1 MADTTHD
8 NRSAHPRVEL
18 TIPKQAPA
26 PDDSFL
32 LNPREVKHW
41 AEQLPVANV
50 GETAR
55 QVYKT
60 LASFNRME
68 IPTLIR
74 AEVIELFREPVRY
87 INTNITKHYINVG
100 FPLSPKA
107 GKAALLATEL
117 CSEIAIS
124 YKILFLEQVLGDEH
138 NFNQKL
144 VIVAAQRALQ
154 YLKQRM
160 FHNLLVYRNYQ
171 KGLWREANYLYAW
184 ASQNHVHQ
192 IGVKENSHFVW
203 KRKSVQSIE
212 DVYKDM
218 LLIATTSPYRLTQS
232 HLRRVH
238 DKLPEW
244 NQLTEI
250 GAVNDIDDHGG
261 AGIFYLNLWS
271 DEPPQKSIS
280 PAQSN
285 DSRFRA
291 FDLNGILAEARREY
305 EEAEWESPAHL
316 DHDHQHL
323 SRSLLKLLIRG
334 WNKSLERKFARN
346 SLQHELYAIVG
357 LSNLLRLLEK
367 NIEEATAEEQ
377 ATNKQKK
384 KASVSTPSHLTWN
397 DSVFSTLAIA
407 SPINN
412 LGGDSMFTEGSNLAS
427 ALLGTAGESDTQN
440 LFDKLARDP
449 SSAFSVLTYNES
461 VEGYCLGW
469 KESYPMKV
477 RVGDIL
483 GIRSPNNPDEY
494 SVAVT
499 RWLKDIEEKQLYIGI
514 QVLASSC
521 SPVVI
526 TPGPKASS
534 NRQNQYRCLLIAGG
548 GIESERRGLLT
559 NTRAFKLHT
568 TMTMVTEFGE
578 HQIKLTKWVESNNNF
593 IHYYFSYVEE
603 GKHPVENSDE
613 PEDDFQDLWNE
624 L

>member
-1 MADTTHD
+1 MADTQNST
-8 NRSAHPRVEL
+8 SSTQPRVEL
-18 TIPKQAPA
+18 SIPKQTPA
-26 PDDSFL
+26 PEDSFL
-32 LNPREVKHW
+32 LNPREVKDW
-41 AEQLPVANV
+41 TEQLPVANV

-60 LASFNRME
+60 LASFNRMQ
-68 IPTLIR
+68 IPTLTR
-74 AEVIELFREPVRY
+74 AEVIEMFREPVRY

-107 GKAALLATEL
+107 RKAALLATEL
-117 CSEIAIS
+117 CNEIAIS
-124 YKILFLEQVLGDEH
+124 YKILFLEQVLGDER

-154 YLKQRM
+154 YMKQRM
-160 FHNLLVYRNYQ
+160 FHNLLVYRDYQ
-171 KGLWREANYLYAW
+171 PGLWREAHYLYAW

-192 IGVKENSHFVW
+192 IGVKENSNFIW
-203 KRKSVQSIE
+203 KKKSVQSIE

-232 HLRRVH
+232 HLRRIH

-244 NQLTEI
+244 DKLTR
-250 GAVNDIDDHGG
+250 IDLISEMDNRNT
-261 AGIFYLNLWS
+261 GIFYLNLWS
-271 DEPPQKSIS
+271 DEPPQKTIS
-280 PAQSN
+280 PAQAN

-291 FDLNGILAEARREY
+291 FDLNGVLAEANREY
-305 EEAEWESPAHL
+305 EDAEWESPAHL
-316 DHDHQHL
+316 DHDHHHL

-346 SLQHELYAIVG
+346 PLQHEVDAIVG

-367 NIEEATAEEQ
+367 NIEEAAEEQ
-377 ATNKQKK
+377 NASKK
-384 KASVSTPSHLTWN
+384 KENKASVGSSSHLTWN

-407 SPINN
+407 SPINA
-412 LGGDSMFTEGSNLAS
+412 LGGDSIFTESSTNLAS
-427 ALLGTAGESDTQN
+427 ALLGGSADADTQN
-440 LFDKLARDP
+440 MFDKLVRDP

-469 KESYPMKV
+469 EDYYPMKV

-494 SVAVT
+494 SVAVA
-499 RWLKDIEEKQLYIGI
+499 RWLKDAEEKKMYIGL

-521 SPVVI
+521 SPVTL
-526 TPGPKASS
+526 TPGTKASS
-534 NRQNQYRCLLIAGG
+534 NRQNQHRCLLISGG
-548 GIESERRGLLT
+548 GIDSERRGILT
-559 NTRAFKLHT
+559 NTRAFELNSVI
-568 TMTMVTEFGE
+568 TMVTEFGE
-578 HQIKLTKWVESNNNF
+578 HQIKLTQWVESNNNF
-593 IHYYFSYVEE
+593 IHYYFAYV
-603 GKHPVENSDE
+603 DE
-613 PEDDFQDLWNE
+613 RQSKDTVDQTAEDFQDLWND

>member
-1 MADTTHD
+1 MADTND
-8 NRSAHPRVEL
+8 NKSTQPRVEL
-18 TIPKQAPA
+18 SIPKQAAA
-26 PDDSFL
+26 PEDSFL
-32 LNPREVKHW
+32 LSAREVKHW

-60 LASFNRME
+60 LASFNRMQ
-68 IPTLIR
+68 IPTLVR

-87 INTNITKHYINVG
+87 INTNITKHYLGAG

-107 GKAALLATEL
+107 QKAALLAAEL
-117 CSEIAIS
+117 CNEIAIS
-124 YKILFLEQVLGDEH
+124 YKILFLEQVLGNEH

-154 YLKQRM
+154 YIKQRM
-160 FHNLLVYRNYQ
+160 FHNLLTYRDYQ
-171 KGLWREANYLYAW
+171 QGLWREAHYLYAW

-192 IGVKENSHFVW
+192 IGVKDNSKFPW
-203 KRKSVQSIE
+203 KRNSVQSIE
-212 DVYKDM
+212 EVYKGM

-244 NQLTEI
+244 DKLTEI
-250 GAVNDIDDHGG
+250 GSISDLDNHS

-271 DEPPQKSIS
+271 DDPPQKSIS
-280 PAQSN
+280 PAQRN

-291 FDLNGILAEARREY
+291 FDLNGILSEARREY
-305 EEAEWESPAHL
+305 EESEWESPAHL

-323 SRSLLKLLIRG
+323 SRSLLKSLIRG

-346 SLQHELYAIVG
+346 ALQHELFAIVG

-367 NIEEATAEEQ
+367 NIEEAAEEQ
-377 ATNKQKK
+377 AGKKQE
-384 KASVSTPSHLTWN
+384 AQGTDNTSSHLTWN

-407 SPINN
+407 SPANAQ
-412 LGGDSMFTEGSNLAS
+412 GGDSIFSDSNNLAS
-427 ALLGTAGESDTQN
+427 TLLGTTVDADPQN

-449 SSAFSVLTYNES
+449 NAAFSVLTYNES

-499 RWLKDIEEKQLYIGI
+499 RWLKDADEKQLYIGI

-521 SPVVI
+521 SPVTI
-526 TPGPKASS
+526 TPGTKASS
-534 NRQNQYRCLLIAGG
+534 NRQNQYRCLLMSGG
-548 GIESERRGLLT
+548 GIENERRGILT
-559 NTRAFKLHT
+559 NTRAFELNT

-603 GKHPVENSDE
+603 QQPNEANAKPEEN
-613 PEDDFQDLWNE
+613 FQDLWHD

>member
-1 MADTTHD
+1 MADTND
-8 NRSAHPRVEL
+8 NKGAQPRVEL
-18 TIPKQAPA
+18 SIPEQTAAPA
-26 PDDSFL
+26 DSFL
-32 LNPREVKHW
+32 LSSREVRHW
-41 AEQLPVANV
+41 TEQLPVANV

-60 LASFNRME
+60 LTSFNRMQ
-68 IPTLIR
+68 IPTLVR

-87 INTNITKHYINVG
+87 INTNITKHYLNVG

-107 GKAALLATEL
+107 QKAALLATEL
-117 CSEIAIS
+117 CNEIAIS

-154 YLKQRM
+154 YMKQRM
-160 FHNLLVYRNYQ
+160 FHNLLVYCDYQ
-171 KGLWREANYLYAW
+171 KGLWREAHYLYAW

-192 IGVKENSHFVW
+192 IGVKDNSKFIW
-203 KRKSVQSIE
+203 KRQSVQSIE
-212 DVYKDM
+212 DVYKGM

-244 NQLTEI
+244 SKLTEVGSI
-250 GAVNDIDDHGG
+250 SDLDNHS

-271 DEPPQKSIS
+271 DEPPKKSIS

-291 FDLNGILAEARREY
+291 FDLNAILSEARCEY
-305 EEAEWESPAHL
+305 EEAEWESPTHL

-323 SRSLLKLLIRG
+323 SRSLLKSLIRG

-346 SLQHELYAIVG
+346 TLQHELFAIVG

-367 NIEEATAEEQ
+367 NIEEAAEEQ
-377 ATNKQKK
+377 VTKKQEDQG
-384 KASVSTPSHLTWN
+384 AINTSSRLTWN

-407 SPINN
+407 SPVSNQ
-412 LGGDSMFTEGSNLAS
+412 GGDSMFSDSSNLAS
-427 ALLGTAGESDTQN
+427 SLLGTTVDADPQN
-440 LFDKLARDP
+440 MFDKLARDP
-449 SSAFSVLTYNES
+449 NAAFSVLTYNES

-494 SVAVT
+494 SVAVA
-499 RWLKDIEEKQLYIGI
+499 RWLKDTDEKQLYIGI

-521 SPVVI
+521 SPVTI
-526 TPGPKASS
+526 TPGTKASS
-534 NRQNQYRCLLIAGG
+534 NPQNQYRCLLMSGG
-548 GIESERRGLLT
+548 GIENERRGILT
-559 NTRAFKLHT
+559 NTRAFELNT
-568 TMTMVTEFGE
+568 IMTMVTEFGE

-593 IHYYFSYVEE
+593 IHYYFSYADAQPKETNAKS
-603 GKHPVENSDE
+603 G
-613 PEDDFQDLWNE
+613 DDFQDLWHD

>member
-1 MADTTHD
+1 MATTQND
-8 NRSAHPRVEL
+8 QKNTQPRVEL
-18 TIPKQAPA
+18 SIPKQSAAPE
-26 PDDSFL
+26 DSFL
-32 LNPREVKHW
+32 LSPRDVKRW

-60 LASFNRME
+60 LASFNRMK

-87 INTNITKHYINVG
+87 VNTNITKHYINVG

-107 GKAALLATEL
+107 RKASLLATEL
-117 CSEIAIS
+117 CHEIAIS
-124 YKILFLEQVLGDEH
+124 YKILFLEQVMGNEN

-160 FHNLLVYRNYQ
+160 FHNLLVYRDYHE
-171 KGLWREANYLYAW
+171 GLWREVHYLYAW

-192 IGVKENSHFVW
+192 IGVKENSRFTW

-212 DVYKDM
+212 EVYKDM
-218 LLIATTSPYRLTQS
+218 LLIATTNPYRLTQS

-238 DKLPEW
+238 DKLTEW
-244 NQLTEI
+244 DKLTEI
-250 GAVNDIDDHGG
+250 GTVSELDKHS

-280 PAQSN
+280 PAQNN

-323 SRSLLKLLIRG
+323 SRSLLKSLIRG

-346 SLQHELYAIVG
+346 TLQHELYAIVG

-367 NIEEATAEEQ
+367 NIDAAAEEQ
-377 ATNKQKK
+377 KNAKNQEKDSSLNS
-384 KASVSTPSHLTWN
+384 ASHLTWN

-407 SPINN
+407 SPTNS
-412 LGGDSMFTEGSNLAS
+412 LGGDSMFTDSTNLAS
-427 ALLGTAGESDTQN
+427 VLLGTAADAEPQN
-440 LFDKLARDP
+440 LFEKLARDP
-449 SSAFSVLTYNES
+449 NAAFSVLTYNES

-469 KESYPMKV
+469 KDSYPMKI

-494 SVAVT
+494 GVAVA
-499 RWLKDIEEKQLYIGI
+499 RWIKDVREKELYIGI
-514 QVLASSC
+514 QILASNC
-521 SPVVI
+521 SPVTI
-526 TPGPKASS
+526 TPGTKTSS
-534 NRQNQYRCLLIAGG
+534 NRQNQHRCLLVSGS
-548 GIESERRGLLT
+548 GIESERRGIIT
-559 NTRAFKLHT
+559 NTRAFELNT
-568 TMTMVTEFGE
+568 IMTMVTEFGE

-603 GKHPVENSDE
+603 TQPKETSTA
-613 PEDDFQDLWNE
+613 PEDDFQDLWND

>member
-1 MADTTHD
+1 MADSQND
-8 NRSAHPRVEL
+8 NKSAHPRVEL
-18 TIPKQAPA
+18 SIPKQAEAPA
-26 PDDSFL
+26 DSFL
-32 LNPREVKHW
+32 LNAREVKAW
-41 AEQLPVANV
+41 TEQLPVANV

-60 LASFNRME
+60 LASFNRLQ

-74 AEVIELFREPVRY
+74 AEIIELFREPVRY

-107 GKAALLATEL
+107 RKAALLATEL
-117 CSEIAIS
+117 CNEIAIS
-124 YKILFLEQVLGDEH
+124 YKILFLEQVLGEER

-154 YLKQRM
+154 YMKQRM
-160 FHNLLVYRNYQ
+160 FHNLLVYRDYQ

-184 ASQNHVHQ
+184 ASQNHVHK
-192 IGVKENSHFVW
+192 IGVKDNSKFMW

-244 NQLTEI
+244 DKLAEI
-250 GAVNDIDDHGG
+250 GPVDELDSQSG

-271 DEPPQKSIS
+271 DEPPQKTIS
-280 PAQSN
+280 PAQVN
-285 DSRFRA
+285 DSRYRA
-291 FDLNGILAEARREY
+291 IDLNSILAETRREY

-323 SRSLLKLLIRG
+323 SRSLLRLLIRG
-334 WNKSLERKFARN
+334 WNKSLERQFARN
-346 SLQHELYAIVG
+346 TLQHELYAIVG

-367 NIEEATAEEQ
+367 NIEEAAAEVQ
-377 ATNKQKK
+377 ASKKQEK
-384 KASVSTPSHLTWN
+384 KATVNSPSHLTWN

-412 LGGDSMFTEGSNLAS
+412 LGGDSLFNDSNNLAS
-427 ALLGTAGESDTQN
+427 VLLGTAGDNEHQN
-440 LFDKLARDP
+440 MFEKLARDP
-449 SSAFSVLTYNES
+449 NSAFSVLTYNES

-469 KESYPMKV
+469 KDSYPMKV
-477 RVGDIL
+477 RVGDVL

-499 RWLKDIEEKQLYIGI
+499 RWLKDSDKEDLYLGI

-521 SPVVI
+521 SPVTI

-534 NRQNQYRCLLIAGG
+534 NRQNQYRCLLISGG
-548 GIESERRGLLT
+548 GLDNERRGILT
-559 NTRAFKLHT
+559 NTRAFELNT
-568 TMTMVTEFGE
+568 IMTMVTEFGE

-593 IHYYFSYVEE
+593 IHYYFTYVEE
-603 GKHPVENSDE
+603 QKAEEIGAE
-613 PEDDFQDLWNE
+613 PEDNFQDLWNE

>member
-1 MADTTHD
+1 MATTQ
-8 NRSAHPRVEL
+8 NEQKSTQPRVEL
-18 TIPKQAPA
+18 SIPKQTAAPE
-26 PDDSFL
+26 DSFL
-32 LNPREVKHW
+32 LNPRDVKRW

-60 LASFNRME
+60 LASFNRMK
-68 IPTLIR
+68 IPTLVR

-87 INTNITKHYINVG
+87 VNTNITKHYINVG

-107 GKAALLATEL
+107 RKAALLATEL
-117 CSEIAIS
+117 CHEIAIS
-124 YKILFLEQVLGDEH
+124 YKILFLEQVMGDES

-160 FHNLLVYRNYQ
+160 FHNLLVYHDYQ
-171 KGLWREANYLYAW
+171 EGIWREAHYLYAW

-192 IGVKENSHFVW
+192 IGVKENSRFTW

-212 DVYKDM
+212 EVYKDM
-218 LLIATTSPYRLTQS
+218 LLIATTNPYRLTQS

-238 DKLPEW
+238 DKLSEW
-244 NQLTEI
+244 DKLTEI
-250 GAVNDIDDHGG
+250 GSISELDKHS

-271 DEPPQKSIS
+271 DDPPQKSIS

-323 SRSLLKLLIRG
+323 SRSLLKSLIRG

-367 NIEEATAEEQ
+367 NIDAAAEEQ
-377 ATNKQKK
+377 KNAKKQEKNN
-384 KASVSTPSHLTWN
+384 ALNAPSHLTWN

-407 SPINN
+407 SPTNN
-412 LGGDSMFTEGSNLAS
+412 LGGDSMFTDSTNLAS
-427 ALLGTAGESDTQN
+427 VLLGTAAETEPQN
-440 LFDKLARDP
+440 LFEKLARDP
-449 SSAFSVLTYNES
+449 NAAFSVLTYNES

-494 SVAVT
+494 GVAVT
-499 RWLKDIEEKQLYIGI
+499 RWIKDVDDKELYIGI
-514 QVLASSC
+514 QVLASNC
-521 SPVVI
+521 SPVTI
-526 TPGPKASS
+526 TPGNKPSS
-534 NRQNQYRCLLIAGG
+534 NRQNQHRCLLVSGS
-548 GIESERRGLLT
+548 GIESERRGIIT
-559 NTRAFKLHT
+559 NTRAFELNT
-568 TMTMVTEFGE
+568 IMTMVTEFGE

-593 IHYYFSYVEE
+593 IHYHFSYVEE
-603 GKHPVENSDE
+603 TQQKETTTA
-613 PEDDFQDLWNE
+613 PEDDFQDLWND

>member
-1 MADTTHD
+1 MAETKTG
-8 NRSAHPRVEL
+8 NNAAQPRVEL
-18 TIPKQAPA
+18 VIPKQVPA
-26 PDDSFL
+26 PEDSFL
-32 LNPREVKHW
+32 LNPRAVKDW
-41 AEQLPVANV
+41 TEDLPVANV

-60 LASFNRME
+60 LANFNRMQ

-74 AEVIELFREPVRY
+74 AEVIEMFREPVRY

-107 GKAALLATEL
+107 RKAALLATEL
-117 CSEIAIS
+117 CNEIAIS

-138 NFNQKL
+138 SFNQKL

-154 YLKQRM
+154 YMKQRM
-160 FHNLLVYRNYQ
+160 FHALLVYRDYQ
-171 KGLWREANYLYAW
+171 QGLWREAHYLYAW

-192 IGVKENSHFVW
+192 IDVKENSKFVW

-218 LLIATTSPYRLTQS
+218 LLIATTGPYRLTQS
-232 HLRRVH
+232 HLRRIH

-244 NQLTEI
+244 GKLTKI
-250 GAVNDIDDHGG
+250 GLVSELDNRASGV
-261 AGIFYLNLWS
+261 FYLNLWS
-271 DEPPQKSIS
+271 DEPPQKTIS
-280 PAQSN
+280 PAQVN

-291 FDLNGILAEARREY
+291 FDLNGILTEAHHEY
-305 EEAEWESPAHL
+305 EETEWESPAHL

-346 SLQHELYAIVG
+346 SLQHEVDAIVG

-367 NIEEATAEEQ
+367 NVKEAAEEESS
-377 ATNKQKK
+377 NKKQEAKG
-384 KASVSTPSHLTWN
+384 AINAPSHLTWN

-412 LGGDSMFTEGSNLAS
+412 LGGDSIFTDSTNNLAS
-427 ALLGTAGESDTQN
+427 ALLGTAADTDAQN
-440 LFDKLARDP
+440 MFDRLVRDP

-469 KESYPMKV
+469 EDYYPMKV

-499 RWLKDIEEKQLYIGI
+499 RWLKDAEEKKMFIGI

-521 SPVVI
+521 SPVI
-526 TPGPKASS
+526 LTLGAKASS
-534 NRQNQYRCLLIAGG
+534 NRQNQHRCLLVSGG
-548 GIESERRGLLT
+548 AMDSERRGILT
-559 NTRAFKLHT
+559 NTRAFELHT
-568 TMTMVTEFGE
+568 LMTMVTEFGE

-593 IHYYFSYVEE
+593 IHYYFSYVGEQQPQDTIT
-603 GKHPVENSDE
+603 KTA
-613 PEDDFQDLWNE
+613 DDFQDLWND

>member
-1 MADTTHD
+1 MADSQNDDKST
-8 NRSAHPRVEL
+8 HPRVEL
-18 TIPKQAPA
+18 STPKQAEAPA
-26 PDDSFL
+26 DSFL
-32 LNPREVKHW
+32 LNAREVKTW
-41 AEQLPVANV
+41 TEQLPVANV

-60 LASFNRME
+60 LASFNRMQV
-68 IPTLIR
+68 PTLVR
-74 AEVIELFREPVRY
+74 AEIIELFREPVRY

-107 GKAALLATEL
+107 RKAALLATEL
-117 CSEIAIS
+117 CNEIAIS
-124 YKILFLEQVLGDEH
+124 YKILFLEQVLGDER

-154 YLKQRM
+154 YMKQRM

-171 KGLWREANYLYAW
+171 KGLWQEANYLYAW

-192 IGVKENSHFVW
+192 IGVKENSKFMW

-218 LLIATTSPYRLTQS
+218 LLISTTSPHRLTQS

-238 DKLPEW
+238 DKLSEW
-244 NQLTEI
+244 DKLAEI
-250 GAVNDIDDHGG
+250 GPIEELDHQSG
-261 AGIFYLNLWS
+261 AGVFYLNLWS
-271 DEPPQKSIS
+271 DEPPQKTIS
-280 PAQSN
+280 PPQLN

-291 FDLNGILAEARREY
+291 IDLNGILTEVRREY
-305 EEAEWESPAHL
+305 EAAEWESPAYL

-323 SRSLLKLLIRG
+323 SRSLLRLLIRG

-346 SLQHELYAIVG
+346 PLQHELYAVVG

-367 NIEEATAEEQ
+367 NIEEAAAEEQ
-377 ATNKQKK
+377 ASNKQEK
-384 KASVSTPSHLTWN
+384 KAAVNAPSHLTWN

-407 SPINN
+407 SPINS
-412 LGGDSMFTEGSNLAS
+412 LGGDSLFNDSNNLAS
-427 ALLGTAGESDTQN
+427 TLLGTEGDTDNQN
-440 LFDKLARDP
+440 LFEKLARDP

-469 KESYPMKV
+469 KDSYPMKV

-499 RWLKDIEEKQLYIGI
+499 RWLKDSEKEDLYIGI
-514 QVLASSC
+514 QILASSC
-521 SPVVI
+521 SPVTI

-534 NRQNQYRCLLIAGG
+534 NRQNQYRCLLISGG
-548 GIESERRGLLT
+548 GLDSERRGILT
-559 NTRAFKLHT
+559 NTRAFDLNT

-578 HQIKLTKWVESNNNF
+578 HQIRLTQWVESNNNF

-603 GKHPVENSDE
+603 QGTETVGAE
-613 PEDDFQDLWNE
+613 PEDNFQDLWNE